1 MRPLPEP
8 RKGNLN
14 TLRDFLNFGPG
25 DDAVWALF
33 AACVVQALRGD
44 SHYPPLVIYGEHGS
58 AKTTAAKMYRR
69 LIDPNKSD
77 LRSPP
82 RNETD
87 LFIQAMNGQVLG
99 YDNLSGLPP
108 WLSDALC
115 RISTGGGM
123 STRKLYTDNGE
134 VIFDGTR
141 PVVLNGIEEIA
152 TRSDLMDRAVILTL
166 PAIPPE
172 KRRLE
177 SELWRAFDTAHPYI
191 LGGLLDAVSLGLRNL
206 AQVRLDKSPRMADFA
221 RWAVAC
227 EPAFGVPEGTFLA
240 AYTTNRDNANRSAI
254 EAATIGPYI
263 QQLIN
268 DLPEGDWSGTM
279 TELLAE
285 LVRIAPETITK
296 QTSWPKR
303 PSVLSNKLTTIT
315 PNLRAEGIHVE
326 RDKKDRNTKM
336 VRIHTK
342 SSETIVSSVSTVSP
356 SLAINT
362 GDDGDD
368 GDDVSTDFRSTDLTP
383 ENSSTGK

>member
-1 MRPLPEP
+1 
-8 RKGNLN
+8 
-14 TLRDFLNFGPG
+14 
-25 DDAVWALF
+25 
-33 AACVVQALRGD
+33 
-44 SHYPPLVIYGEHGS
+44 VIYGEHGS

-99 YDNLSGLPP
+99 YDNLSGLSP

-206 AQVRLDKSPRMADFA
+206 AQVRLDKRPRMADFA

-227 EPAFGVPEGTFLA
+227 EPGFGVPEGTFLA
-240 AYTTNRDNANRSAI
+240 AYNDNRGNANRSAV
-254 EAATIGPYI
+254 EASVIGQYVLMLN
-263 QQLIN
+263 QQDSN
-268 DLPEGDWSGTM
+268 WQGTM

-285 LVRIAPETITK
+285 LVQLAPEEVTK
-296 QTSWPKR
+296 QRNWPKR
-303 PSVLSNKLTTIT
+303 SHALGGRLIRIT
-315 PNLRAEGIHVE
+315 PNLRAEGINVE
-326 RDKKDRNTKM
+326 EGKIDRNRRY
-336 VRIHTK
+336 VNIYSQ
-342 SSETIVSSVSTVSP
+342 SSENLVSVVSPVSP
-356 SLAINT
+356 SLT
-362 GDDGDD
+362 
-368 GDDVSTDFRSTDLTP
+368 
-383 ENSSTGK
+383 EN